1 MKIANY
7 RMQHNEILPYFATC
21 YLEERGEAL
30 ERLLNK
36 NYTNNDKYEYTINK
50 SRQSESMYLDVLWDE
65 GEINLTVSFRNHDNK
80 AGSLYDIVIWLNEFK
95 NWTDCKK
102 FFINHALPY
111 LLNNDTDNY
120 NFWEEMKAYRNV
132 NSVTEL

>member
-7 RMQHNEILPYFATC
+7 KMQHNERLPFFATC
-21 YLEERGEAL
+21 YLEERGGTL
-30 ERLLNK
+30 ERLLNNK
-36 NYTNNDKYEYTINK
+36 YTNNGKYEYTISQ
-50 SRQSESMYLDVLWDE
+50 SRQSEAMYLDVLWDN
-65 GEINLTVSFRNHDNK
+65 GEMNSTVSFRNHDNK
-80 AGSLYDIVIWLNEFK
+80 AGSMYDIVIWLDEFE

-120 NFWEEMKAYRNV
+120 NFWEEMKAYREV
-132 NSVTEL
+132 NYVSEL